1 MGFYVNFGQWDFYLL
16 RKVVCYENED
26 SKKLRIVYNVSVR
39 EKRRSHDQIMNDLKK
54 VVILKKFFLR

>member
-26 SKKLRIVYNVSVR
+26 SKKLRIVYDVSVS

-54 VVILKKFFLR
+54 

>member
-1 MGFYVNFGQWDFYLL
+1 MRFYVNFGQWDFYLL

-26 SKKLRIVYNVSVR
+26 SKKLRIVYDVSVR